1 MIIFEKSLQLSIN
14 NNKPCIHKF
23 LIKVCDQIKKPLLD
37 VLFMSDKRKKVLLL
51 LQDGPK
57 GMDYLLKSLDT
68 TRPALLPQMR
78 VLEDSNLIIHYND
91 SYELTT
97 IGKILVEEIVPL
109 LNTLEVFD
117 VDIDYWGNHKL
128 MFAPRSLLSRLRE
141 IKGCKVIEP
150 NLVNIYEANK
160 DFIETC
166 ATSKDLFFILTFA
179 HPVFTTLSSQ
189 FIANGSN
196 IEIIINADL
205 LQKFKANW
213 QKEVQGYIDSEKVKF
228 YLYPNDIELG
238 TFAQNEHCFV
248 LRMLSNNKTYDY
260 SQLFCNGP
268 DALKWGR
275 ELFDFYLK
283 DSIPITE
290 I

>member
-1 MIIFEKSLQLSIN
+1 M
-14 NNKPCIHKF
+14 
-23 LIKVCDQIKKPLLD
+23 CDQMKKPLLD
-37 VLFMSDKRKKVLLL
+37 VLFMSDKRKKVLLS

-57 GMDYLLKSLDT
+57 EMEYLLNSLDT

-78 VLEDSNLIIHYND
+78 VLEDRYLIIHYND
-91 SYELTT
+91 SYELTI
-97 IGKILVEEIVPL
+97 IGKILVDEIVPL

-117 VDIDYWGNHKL
+117 VDIDYWGNHNL
-128 MFAPRSLLSRLRE
+128 RFAPTFLLSRLRE

-166 ATSKDLFFILTFA
+166 ATSKDLLLILTFA
-179 HPVFTTLSSQ
+179 HPVFITLGSQ

-205 LQKFKANW
+205 LQKFKTTW
-213 QKEVQGYIDSEKVKF
+213 QKEVKGYIDSGKVKF
-228 YLYPNDIELG
+228 YLYQKDIELG